1 MLQVK
6 MLSSFEFFRLPKTSC
21 CRTRPALASL
31 SSTLSPTFS
40 PESKRSLS
48 SSRAST
54 DSGAKVKWE
63 LKAPSNQDPIPT
75 PIFEIVSF
83 NHFQPFLQWRHQ
95 TTPVWPLKNFSWIS
109 PEENLESSLPSG
121 SKRQWQY
128 LCDQWKYVTSVLINL
143 YLASICNIY
152 AQQQSTNF

>member
-1 MLQVK
+1 MLYVK
-6 MLSSFEFFRLPKTSC
+6 MLSSFEFFRLPRTSY
-21 CRTRPALASL
+21 CRTRPALAFP

-54 DSGAKVKWE
+54 DSAAKVHCSTP
-63 LKAPSNQDPIPT
+63 LDNQDPI

-83 NHFQPFLQWRHQ
+83 NHFQSFLQWRHQ
-95 TTPVWPLKNFSWIS
+95 TTPVWPLKNFSWII
-109 PEENLESSLPSG
+109 PEENLESSLSSG

-128 LCDQWKYVTSVLINL
+128 LCDQWKYVTTGIPH
-143 YLASICNIY
+143 ICHESHEN
-152 AQQQSTNF
+152 SRVNFFWPV